1 MRDEES
7 NEGVTES
14 FDLENLFKE
23 VVPNLLNSSGNS
35 PPNFDM
41 RKKFLI
47 PPPPIPDS
55 PFLQGRAFV
64 FASQYVLTL
73 AETGISKQYLEAA
86 VQALEAPG
94 VESVVKISAIK
105 TIRK

>member
-1 MRDEES
+1 
-7 NEGVTES
+7 
-14 FDLENLFKE
+14 
-23 VVPNLLNSSGNS
+23 
-35 PPNFDM
+35 
-41 RKKFLI
+41 
-47 PPPPIPDS
+47 
-55 PFLQGRAFV
+55 
-64 FASQYVLTL
+64 LTL

>member
-41 RKKFLI
+41 SKKSF
-47 PPPPIPDS
+47 
-55 PFLQGRAFV
+55 
-64 FASQYVLTL
+64 
-73 AETGISKQYLEAA
+73 
-86 VQALEAPG
+86 
-94 VESVVKISAIK
+94 
-105 TIRK
+105 